1 MKALDALIAAAIG
14 VAIFAAVEV
23 GGQQFGVRTAITPAI
38 WLDGLVYALGALLVR
53 WMLAP
58 LFRRARGG
66 FTVILTAV
74 LFVPVFAVV
83 TALVGGIADL
93 TLGGGT
99 TQSAF
104 TVTPV
109 NVLLTFFM
117 ELWFVAVP
125 AAFIG
130 GLFLVASRRR

>member
-1 MKALDALIAAAIG
+1 MKALDALIAAAVG
-14 VAIFAAVEV
+14 VAVFAAVDV
-23 GGQQFGVRTAITPAI
+23 GGQQFGVRTAITPEI

-58 LFRRARGG
+58 LFRGARG
-66 FTVILTAV
+66 FTTILTAI

-130 GLFLVASRRR
+130 GLVLVASRRR